1 MAHFPQD
8 CDPLPPGLRQPA
20 NAEAYFRSRTLEA
33 GWSEAT
39 GGPDLLFNEFF
50 QPRSQAL
57 VREWAVRKLP
67 AA

>member
-1 MAHFPQD
+1 MRLHSQ
-8 CDPLPPGLRQPA
+8 
-20 NAEAYFRSRTLEA
+20 
-33 GWSEAT
+33 AT